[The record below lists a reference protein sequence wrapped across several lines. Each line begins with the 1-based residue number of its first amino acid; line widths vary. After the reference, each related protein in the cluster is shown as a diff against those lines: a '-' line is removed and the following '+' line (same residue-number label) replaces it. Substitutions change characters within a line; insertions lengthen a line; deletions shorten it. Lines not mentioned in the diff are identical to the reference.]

1 MCGLVETRI
10 HCRMVS
16 TCVIAVGGSVV
27 SVSNSATV
35 AVVVASP
42 MPKRCA

>member
-10 HCRMVS
+10 LCSMVS
-16 TCVIAVGGSVV
+16 TCVVVVGDSVV
-27 SVSNSATV
+27 SVNNSAVV